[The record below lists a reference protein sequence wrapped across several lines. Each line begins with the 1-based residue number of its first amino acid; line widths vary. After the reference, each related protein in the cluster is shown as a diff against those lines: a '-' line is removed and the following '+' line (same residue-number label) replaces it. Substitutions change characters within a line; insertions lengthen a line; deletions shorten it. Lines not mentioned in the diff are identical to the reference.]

1 LKIVIGIVVLIAML
15 APLIA
20 VASFRRKGNH
30 GKEQPIEKNRRGP
43 A

>member
-30 GKEQPIEKNRRGP
+30 RAGPPDEKDPRGP
-43 A
+43 S